1 MRPGDKK
8 DVLSDPEAPVEANSP
23 LLRLAAVLPDQGTQK
38 SGGPSVRPWWAR
50 LPGSGLAVDTR
61 LRSGAPKKS
70 GRHLGARR
78 GESSLQAERLS
89 SGRPIRRV
97 T

>member
-38 SGGPSVRPWWAR
+38 SGGPSVRPWRAR

-61 LRSGAPKKS
+61 LRSGAPKKK
-70 GRHLGARR
+70 RAPP
-78 GESSLQAERLS
+78 
-89 SGRPIRRV
+89 GRPKGRELFAGG
-97 T
+97 TAQ